1 MGEMSRVK
9 KYEELRESLNEKNND
24 VDEIESAV
32 SELRRRENKHNSDTT
47 SFMKRSFQDDNDV
60 LDDTSEFKNEFLDS
74 YIQEVKEYNKE
85 KGLRRNDDT
94 SLDILEQLS
103 AKQRLKR
110 SGYPMN
116 DEPVET
122 VDAFD
127 LHETRTSRNQ
137 RNQANLH
144 QLNEQIEA
152 NKSSADETKQVPNP
166 SIEEM
171 ANMALKKAEEM
182 EASVERLEDE
192 VEDKEPTTSIKSNK
206 EVSEPVK
213 EEVVSDDTKMGSQT
227 KEHLIE
233 QTQKIQR
240 QLDKTQTK
248 FNNLQEELETNSEH
262 TAKLLNV
269 VIGILFLLLVGVLIL
284 IVAWVVLG
292 GIG

>member
-32 SELRRRENKHNSDTT
+32 SELRRRENKHNNDTT

-152 NKSSADETKQVPNP
+152 NKSSADETKQMPNP

-182 EASVERLEDE
+182 EASVEKLEDE
-192 VEDKEPTTSIKSNK
+192 VEDKESTASIKSDEK
-206 EVSEPVK
+206 VSEPVK
-213 EEVVSDDTKMGSQT
+213 EEVVSDDTKIGSQT

>member
-192 VEDKEPTTSIKSNK
+192 VEDKEPTTSIKSDEK
-206 EVSEPVK
+206 VSEPVK
-213 EEVVSDDTKMGSQT
+213 EEVVSDDTKIGSQT